1 MKKIMISMAFAA
13 TLFVSCHNENLETSS
28 SANKG
33 VVTNNGSMYKIS
45 ELPLIPEFAKPI
57 EKEGEVRK
65 FALIKNDGT
74 KLNFELIS
82 NKATLFGRMRTFIG
96 TVNTR
101 GQNKEKAI
109 MIVGKNGFDLFYT
122 DQNQDYRL
130 KGNQD
135 LNIGLQK
142 GNLGIN
148 PNHRKQFLALAQKKG
163 LDGGHLLHEA
173 NKKPVDD
180 DKRYEIAVE
189 KSNYYSLIN
198 VTATLQKKGS
208 GKNYGKCN
216 VNSFPFPPSEKSYS
230 KNSGSLRS
238 YNIEI
243 AFIESGFDF
252 DSSYAAL
259 LTSLKSVDLG
269 FEKILPNVTQYPGRP
284 NNPDFPLS
292 VEDELNYNNAFSKVY
307 SASEQLNK
315 LTNWIETTK
324 PHSPGKVV
332 RVALYERT
340 WDSSTWGLG
349 TLGLAWVNQY
359 RYSGSIQNSGRKRS
373 SLIVCDDYST
383 TLAHECGHN
392 LGATHVESSSDVMY
406 KNANYIHS
414 HYDAT
419 NISNIKGSLTY

>member
-28 SANKG
+28 PADSG
-33 VVTNNGSMYKIS
+33 IVTNNGSMYKIS

-65 FALIKNDGT
+65 FTLIKNDGSQ
-74 KLNFELIS
+74 LNFELIS
-82 NKATLFGRMRTFIG
+82 NKATLFGKMRTFIG
-96 TVNTR
+96 TVDTS

-109 MIVGKNGFDLFYT
+109 MIVGENGFDLFYT

-148 PNHRKQFLALAQKKG
+148 PNHRTQFLALAKKKG
-163 LDGGHLLHEA
+163 LDGDHLLQEA
-173 NKKPVDD
+173 NKKPVDN
-180 DKRYEIAVE
+180 DKRYEVAVE

-216 VNSFPFPPSEKSYS
+216 ADSLPFPSSEKSYG
-230 KNSGSLRS
+230 KNSGSLRA

-243 AFIESGFDF
+243 VYSDSTFDF

-259 LTSLKSVDLG
+259 LTSLNSVDSG
-269 FEKILPNVTQYPGRP
+269 FETILPNVTQYPGRP
-284 NNPDFPLS
+284 GNPDFPLS
-292 VEDELNYNNAFSKVY
+292 VEDELHYNTAFSKVY
-307 SASEQLNK
+307 NSTEQLEK
-315 LTNWIETTK
+315 FENWIDSSHLNNAERLI
-324 PHSPGKVV
+324 
-332 RVALYERT
+332 RVALYEST
-340 WDSSTWGLG
+340 WDASTWASG
-349 TLGLAWVNQY
+349 TLGLARPDMYKKSTNSFY
-359 RYSGSIQNSGRKRS
+359 RKYSA
-373 SLIVCDDYST
+373 LIACDDYSNT
-383 TLAHECGHN
+383 FAHECGHN
-392 LGATHVESSSDVMY
+392 LGAQHVDSYSDLMY
-406 KNANYIHS
+406 KSANFTHM

-419 NISNIKGSLTY
+419 NISNIKGALTY